1 MPLWDFALFENGQ
14 ARSMSEI
21 GIYRQLGLTAK
32 RVLDCGGGRFFRT
45 KLKLAVLQS

>member
-21 GIYRQLGLTAK
+21 EIFRQLGVDEVNQDEK
-32 RVLDCGGGRFFRT
+32 
-45 KLKLAVLQS
+45 